1 MRSPDGGRFLCCY
14 HVPTTNRRGG
24 DHCLNNSGW
33 GANAGHPNDGDDH
46 TMVNTKNS
54 ATGYTT
60 TKMDQTR
67 GHTKCYTTDCASPMS
82 SSSGLRRYVARSSLL
97 SGVRAAP
104 SMVSSR
110 GVSWVPKMFSP
121 L

>member
-46 TMVNTKNS
+46 TMVNTNNS

-82 SSSGLRRYVARSSLL
+82 SSSLAHTMRYTMSRTKGNSTTSTTN
-97 SGVRAAP
+97 P
-104 SMVSSR
+104 SPNPTMGMSCPR
-110 GVSWVPKMFSP
+110 
-121 L
+121 